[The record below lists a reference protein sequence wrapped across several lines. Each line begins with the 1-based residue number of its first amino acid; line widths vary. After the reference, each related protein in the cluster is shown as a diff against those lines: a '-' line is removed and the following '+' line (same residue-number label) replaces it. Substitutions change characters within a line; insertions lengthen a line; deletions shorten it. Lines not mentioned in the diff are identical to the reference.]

1 MSIKYYI
8 NNSIVIQ
15 WKWVKANQWGKTENR
30 ECLGC
35 GIIQEH
41 INGCSDISIRDP
53 AKKDTTSYFNPTTP
67 KSIISSTSIKSQ
79 STESRST
86 KIAPGCQAKL
96 EFGHSVPNV
105 KSAVAIFC
113 SDVCE
118 NKCLALINDY
128 EIKLYTNSS
137 SQPTSD
143 LLTCLDTCN

>member
-1 MSIKYYI
+1 LCYLNWKFYI
-8 NNSIVIQ
+8 LILTVLQ

-53 AKKDTTSYFNPTTP
+53 AKKETTTP
-67 KSIISSTSIKSQ
+67 KSITTSVTTPMKLQ
-79 STESRST
+79 SIES
-86 KIAPGCQAKL
+86 KIVPGCQAKL
-96 EFGHSVPNV
+96 EFGHSIPNV
-105 KSAVAIFC
+105 KSAVAMFC

-118 NKCLALINDY
+118 KKCLALITDY

-137 SQPTSD
+137 SQATSD
-143 LLTCLDTCN
+143 LLTCLDTCK